1 MDKKSKIIIWASAV
15 LAVLVIFFAGAIS
28 ISNGQIKR
36 QQEVQTAKAN
46 ISKEEERRIDLFK
59 NMVDAVQSYNHYESS
74 TQQKIVDA
82 RAKANQGKINQ
93 ASQSLNVV
101 VERYPELKSQSNYK
115 QAMLEFSIT
124 ENRLANYRENYND
137 EVQSYNIYVR
147 RFPNH
152 QILNMMGNSTRTYEP
167 LHYNVDNAKATNLFK

>member
-1 MDKKSKIIIWASAV
+1 MTRKSKILIWCAG
-15 LAVLVIFFAGAIS
+15 IFGLIFVFAIMS
-28 ISNGQIKR
+28 FTISNGQIRR

-46 ISKEEERRIDLFK
+46 ISKEEQQRVDLFR
-59 NMVDAVQSYNHYESS
+59 NMVDAVQSYNQYESS
-74 TQQKIVDA
+74 TQQQITDA
-82 RAKANQGKINQ
+82 RSKANAGKIRE
-93 ASQSLNVV
+93 ASHSLNVV

-137 EVQSYNIYVR
+137 EVQNYNIYVR

-152 QILNMMGNSTRTYEP
+152 QILNMLGNDTKTYKP
-167 LHYNVDNAKATNLFK
+167 LSYNINNAKATNLFK

>member
-15 LAVLVIFFAGAIS
+15 AAVLVIFFAGAIS

-59 NMVDAVQSYNHYESS
+59 NMVDAVQSYNKYESS

-93 ASQSLNVV
+93 ASQSLNAV
-101 VERYPELKSQSNYK
+101 VER
-115 QAMLEFSIT
+115 
-124 ENRLANYRENYND
+124 
-137 EVQSYNIYVR
+137 
-147 RFPNH
+147 
-152 QILNMMGNSTRTYEP
+152 
-167 LHYNVDNAKATNLFK
+167 

>member
-1 MDKKSKIIIWASAV
+1 MDKKSKILVWTGVV
-15 LAVLVIFFAGAIS
+15 LGVLVIFFAGAFT

-46 ISKEEERRIDLFK
+46 ISKEEQRRIDLFK
-59 NMVDAVQSYNHYESS
+59 NMVDAVESYNKYESS

-82 RAKANQGKINQ
+82 RTKANQGKISQ
-93 ASQSLNVV
+93 ASQSLNAV
-101 VERYPELKSQSNYK
+101 VERYPQLKSQSNYR
-115 QAMLEFSIT
+115 QAMMEFSIT

-152 QILNMMGNSTRTYEP
+152 QILTMMGNDTTMYQP